1 MFSITLIWF
10 FLKRTSKFI
19 AFLLGIVSF
28 TLLLFVQLSCISP
41 SLGNDYALKLFL
53 NKDSAIYSIVNNTF
67 NDEDYTTGFANLDFK
82 IGISGICIS
91 NLPVTISTPFVQ
103 TEHCYKHN
111 YNFSSIVLAD
121 DINFYDSLSIQILN
135 SNTKTTNTTIA
146 KTEVNLID
154 LAKGLS
160 KSIHPNLTVC
170 SLVFNSLTLLTIII
184 TLIPKP
190 WNIPYIFTTPAYIT
204 YLLIDG
210 LSVIVCFVNAIYL
223 RQCTDKVYSSFLTKV
238 SLNIIKTQSG
248 KRFERLIWI
257 SLIFQVFG
265 WFSMLVSFIRYYFN
279 MNEEI
284 DEMKQFDISRKEQS
298 KEEIKGQSLFS
309 NQTNPF
315 SDYMNTEYQK
325 YENSVQKSNSFL
337 KEVGSTSDNSNAT
350 TYHQNNNSDLYS
362 YKL

>member
-10 FLKRTSKFI
+10 FLKRTSKFL
-19 AFLLGIVSF
+19 AFILGIVSF
-28 TLLLFVQLSCISP
+28 TLLLFVQLSCLSP
-41 SLGNDYALKLFL
+41 SLGKDYALKLFL

-67 NDEDYTTGFANLDFK
+67 NSEDYTSGFSNLDFK

-91 NLPVTISTPFVQ
+91 NLPVTISTPFTQ

-111 YNFSSIVLAD
+111 YNFSSIILKD
-121 DINFYDSLSIQILN
+121 DVNFYDSLAIQILN
-135 SNTKTTNTTIA
+135 SNTQSSNSTIA

-160 KSIHPNLTVC
+160 KSIHPNLTLC
-170 SLVFNSLTLLTIII
+170 SLIFNSLTLITIII
-184 TLIPKP
+184 TLVPKP
-190 WNIPYIFTTPAYIT
+190 WNVPYIFTTPAYII

-210 LSVIVCFVNAIYL
+210 LSLIVCFVNAVFL

-238 SLNIIKTQSG
+238 SLNIIKTQNG
-248 KRFERLIWI
+248 KRFERLIWV
-257 SLIFQVFG
+257 SLIFQLFG
-265 WFSMLVSFIRYYFN
+265 WISMLVSFIRYYFN

-284 DEMKQFDISRKEQS
+284 DELKQFEISRKENNTVEV
-298 KEEIKGQSLFS
+298 KNQSLFS

-325 YENSVQKSNSFL
+325 YEQHSKRRDSFM
-337 KEVGSTSDNSNAT
+337 KEVESTSENSNAT
-350 TYHQNNNSDLYS
+350 TYYRNNNSDLYS

>member
-10 FLKRTSKFI
+10 FLKRTSKFL
-19 AFLLGIVSF
+19 AFILGIVSF
-28 TLLLFVQLSCISP
+28 TLLLFVQLSCLSP
-41 SLGNDYALKLFL
+41 SLGKDYALKLFL

-67 NDEDYTTGFANLDFK
+67 NSEDYTSGFSNLDFK
-82 IGISGICIS
+82 IGVSGICIS
-91 NLPVTISTPFVQ
+91 NLPVTISTPFTQ

-111 YNFSSIVLAD
+111 YNFSSIILKD
-121 DINFYDSLSIQILN
+121 DVNFYDSLTIQILN
-135 SNTKTTNTTIA
+135 SNTQSSNSTIA

-160 KSIHPNLTVC
+160 KSIHPNLTLC
-170 SLVFNSLTLLTIII
+170 SLIFNSLTLITIII
-184 TLIPKP
+184 TLVPKP
-190 WNIPYIFTTPAYIT
+190 WNVPYIFTTPAYIT

-210 LSVIVCFVNAIYL
+210 LSLIVCFVNAVFL

-238 SLNIIKTQSG
+238 SLNIIKTQNG
-248 KRFERLIWI
+248 KRFERLIWV
-257 SLIFQVFG
+257 SLIFQLFG
-265 WFSMLVSFIRYYFN
+265 WISMLVSFIRYYFN

-284 DEMKQFDISRKEQS
+284 DELRQLEINRKENNTVEV
-298 KEEIKGQSLFS
+298 KNQSLFS

-325 YENSVQKSNSFL
+325 YEQHSKRRDSFM
-337 KEVGSTSDNSNAT
+337 KEVESTSENSNAT
-350 TYHQNNNSDLYS
+350 TYYRNNNSDLYS